1 MKMLTLPA
9 IDTLHTIHLYDSQK
23 RRAVPVAC
31 IVTGHDGEQVVVRYR
46 DMNGNMEEIV
56 VHPDMLSSR

>member
-1 MKMLTLPA
+1 MKMLIPPA
-9 IDTLHTIHLYDSQK
+9 IESLHTIHLYDSQK
-23 RRAVPVAC
+23 RRDAPVAC
-31 IVTGHDGEQVVVRYR
+31 VVTGYDGEQVVVRYR

>member
-9 IDTLHTIHLYDSQK
+9 IDTLHTIYLYDGQK
-23 RRAVPVAC
+23 RCAVPVAC
-31 IVTGHDGEQVVVRYR
+31 VVVRHEDNGIVVRYR

-56 VHPDMLSSR
+56 VHPSMLSSR